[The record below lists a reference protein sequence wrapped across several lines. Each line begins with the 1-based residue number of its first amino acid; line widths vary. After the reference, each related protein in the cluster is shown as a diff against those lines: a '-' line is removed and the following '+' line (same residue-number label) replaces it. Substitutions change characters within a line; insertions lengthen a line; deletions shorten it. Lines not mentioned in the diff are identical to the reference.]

1 MGLRVIAMD
10 VGEEKLKFCLELGAD
25 FVVSAMAPDAAAQ
38 VVTITSGG
46 SHGVCVFASQ
56 ASAFKAAIDM
66 CRRKVDPSN
75 IFFCVIKNCNHQYR
89 GKVIYTSITMNINS

>member
-1 MGLRVIAMD
+1 VQYAKAMGLRVIAMD

-66 CRRKVDPSN
+66 CRRKVDP
-75 IFFCVIKNCNHQYR
+75 
-89 GKVIYTSITMNINS
+89 